1 MSNKLETIL
10 YSNKGIND
18 ISSVYHYMKLQSY
31 LIYIQRQGKIKD
43 VQFDFED
50 YNRFEEKLK
59 IAIESCQSSTTK
71 EVLISVL
78 NNTVNY
84 IRDGA
89 NDTYKQLLE
98 CEDEEL
104 FEVFKINNMDGRFSS
119 SNQLK
124 TEDYISELVIKLHE
138 GRNNKKIID
147 LCSGQ
152 GRFLSVV
159 ADSFPKSQLSG
170 IEMMELNVIESKMV
184 LDMKD
189 IRFSIICADLLS
201 TLCTPDYDLVFSDFP
216 WRLVTSNEISED
228 KDSIFS
234 FENIRK
240 RMDWAFAGKAINSIN
255 GNGRAY
261 VLMPTGALNSTL
273 EERVRKQVID
283 KGLLEM
289 SIALPAGTRIFT
301 GVDYSL
307 LVFSRGNES
316 VKMVDAT
323 SFYTDDINKAFRV
336 DEIIQ
341 VINNNSSE
349 YVKIIDN
356 STITENSYKFNSQP
370 YFMEKIIVPHAKQL
384 QTVAKTFRGIQYSS
398 KQYTDL
404 GPGEGK
410 YSVVKISDINDDFL
424 DCSRLSTVDMPED
437 KVQKYLLKVNDI
449 LIVSKGYG
457 LKFAYVKDLCGKQV
471 IPTGNLTVIRVNN
484 RDVLPLYLFIFFMSD
499 KGKGLLEQNLAG
511 ASIKS
516 LSKKALD
523 EMDIPAI
530 DLDTQEVIENRYLIL
545 QDKMEKLKKDL
556 KDLEEKQSSIFE
568 SEVES

>member
-152 GRFLSVV
+152 GRFLSFV

-189 IRFSIICADLLS
+189 IRFSIICAD
-201 TLCTPDYDLVFSDFP
+201 
-216 WRLVTSNEISED
+216 
-228 KDSIFS
+228 
-234 FENIRK
+234 
-240 RMDWAFAGKAINSIN
+240 
-255 GNGRAY
+255 
-261 VLMPTGALNSTL
+261 VL
-273 EERVRKQVID
+273 
-283 KGLLEM
+283 
-289 SIALPAGTRIFT
+289 
-301 GVDYSL
+301 
-307 LVFSRGNES
+307 
-316 VKMVDAT
+316 
-323 SFYTDDINKAFRV
+323 
-336 DEIIQ
+336 
-341 VINNNSSE
+341 
-349 YVKIIDN
+349 
-356 STITENSYKFNSQP
+356 
-370 YFMEKIIVPHAKQL
+370 
-384 QTVAKTFRGIQYSS
+384 
-398 KQYTDL
+398 
-404 GPGEGK
+404 
-410 YSVVKISDINDDFL
+410 
-424 DCSRLSTVDMPED
+424 
-437 KVQKYLLKVNDI
+437 
-449 LIVSKGYG
+449 
-457 LKFAYVKDLCGKQV
+457 
-471 IPTGNLTVIRVNN
+471 
-484 RDVLPLYLFIFFMSD
+484 
-499 KGKGLLEQNLAG
+499 
-511 ASIKS
+511 
-516 LSKKALD
+516 
-523 EMDIPAI
+523 
-530 DLDTQEVIENRYLIL
+530 
-545 QDKMEKLKKDL
+545 
-556 KDLEEKQSSIFE
+556 
-568 SEVES
+568 